1 MTQDF
6 SRRAL
11 VAAAGALAASPVLAQ
26 ATAPPV
32 DRRPRSHAL
41 IGQRAP
47 DFALPKV
54 GGGTARLSDYRGK
67 TLVVEFWGLWC
78 PDCLLDGPNVAAF
91 ARAAALDP
99 RLAFLAIHTR
109 GRFGRYGSVEAY
121 FRTQGWSYPVALDDD
136 SATYKAYQMQ
146 WVPGFLVID
155 RGGVA
160 RGFSNDLVAG
170 AGKGVAGFLQ
180 EVRAIAAARA

>member
-1 MTQDF
+1 MLQDL

-11 VAAAGALAASPVLAQ
+11 VASAGAFAAAPALAQ
-26 ATAPPV
+26 AT

-91 ARAAALDP
+91 ARAAALDQ

-121 FRTQGWSYPVALDDD
+121 FRTHGWSYPVALDDD

-155 RGGVA
+155 RTGVV

-180 EVRAIAAARA
+180 EVRAIASARA